1 MDYSYVTMALQTLN
15 HTLVYLAKFVPI
27 QNFWSNFTQNL
38 IGFLTEIDALKTFQ
52 GGISLNEIKI

>member
-38 IGFLTEIDALKTFQ
+38 IGFFTEIDALKTFQ